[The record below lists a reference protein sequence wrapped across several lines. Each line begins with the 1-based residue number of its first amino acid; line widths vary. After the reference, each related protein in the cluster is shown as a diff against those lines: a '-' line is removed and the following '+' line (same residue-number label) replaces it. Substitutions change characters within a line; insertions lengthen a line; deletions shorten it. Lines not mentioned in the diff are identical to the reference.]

1 MEEAK
6 EVVAYY
12 KAQGSFP
19 KHLKFLRNAGPRD
32 LWVCIDTQ
40 LEYEQRGAFNRVLP
54 DLEFSKYV
62 LPNRNLLVNE
72 WLQYGVTLSDLSLS
86 SIPSHEILS
95 GEVNEKRRDTVSNQ
109 VEGVSHDVSACLSP
123 NGSDNEE

>member
-40 LEYEQRGAFNRVLP
+40 LEYEQRGAFSRVLP

-72 WLQYGVTLSDLSLS
+72 WLQYGVTLADLSLS
-86 SIPSHEILS
+86 SIPSHGIQPEES
-95 GEVNEKRRDTVSNQ
+95 NMGRDMEPDQ
-109 VEGVSHDVSACLSP
+109 IGGMSHDVSACQSP
-123 NGSDNEE
+123 KGSDNEE